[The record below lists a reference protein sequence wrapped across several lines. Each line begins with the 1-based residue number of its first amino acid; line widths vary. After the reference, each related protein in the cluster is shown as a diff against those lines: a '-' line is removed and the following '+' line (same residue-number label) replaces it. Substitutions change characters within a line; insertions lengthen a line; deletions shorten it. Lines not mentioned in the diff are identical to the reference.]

1 VCFSPSRYN
10 EFDPGI
16 EGGIMAKAL
25 VRYTGGMQFLGI
37 SESGHV
43 AAVDASTEGHGGDT
57 APRPTELLLIAQGSC
72 SGMDVV
78 SILKKQRVRFD
89 RLEIDLDGQ
98 KTEEDPKYIANVQI
112 TYRIWGEDIDEA
124 KFKKAIELSLGKY
137 CTVSN
142 TMKSK
147 ISFDY
152 EINPKG

>member
-1 VCFSPSRYN
+1 
-10 EFDPGI
+10 
-16 EGGIMAKAL
+16 MAKAM

-37 SESGHV
+37 SNSSHSV
-43 AAVDASTEGHGGDT
+43 VLDADIDGHGNDT
-57 APRPTELLLIAQGSC
+57 GARPTELLLIAQGAC

-89 RLEIDLDGQ
+89 RLEMELDGHR
-98 KTEEDPKYIANVQI
+98 TEEFPKHIDTVKI
-112 TYRIWGEDIDEA
+112 IYRIWGAEVDEE
-124 KFKKAIELSLGKY
+124 KFKKAIELSLEKY

-152 EINPKG
+152 QINPKG